1 MPDVQISR
9 YQVSR
14 WTHSVWSTETNWWLE
29 RARGNRP
36 WEKAEKR
43 DAQAWKSFQKGQEAV
58 PQADQQADREE
69 DSWGQQRTG
78 LRRMGPPSLLT
89 VGQKDLG
96 DSTTAGA
103 VEKDQVHPPEWRR
116 GLQWALEEEVLVDPE
131 GRLKQWAGWGVFW
144 GILSQYQWPVRQQWG
159 AGRLTVSKTGA
170 VEIRIQAAY
179 SWRTQKIQ
187 IAHIYPND
195 IWRPKRSISLK
206 WRKPLGEKIKW
217 WRRQMKAQDR

>member
-1 MPDVQISR
+1 M
-9 YQVSR
+9 
-14 WTHSVWSTETNWWLE
+14 
-29 RARGNRP
+29 
-36 WEKAEKR
+36 
-43 DAQAWKSFQKGQEAV
+43 GQH
-58 PQADQQADREE
+58 
-69 DSWGQQRTG
+69 
-78 LRRMGPPSLLT
+78 SLLT

-103 VEKDQVHPPEWRR
+103 VEKDQVHSPKWRR
-116 GLQWALEEEVLVDPE
+116 GLQWALEEEVLADPE
-131 GRLKQWAGWGVFW
+131 RRLKQWAGWGVFW

-179 SWRTQKIQ
+179 SWRTQKMQ

-217 WRRQMKAQDR
+217 WRWQMKALDR